1 MGTQE
6 QQFFLRKERN
16 SSVVQGQE
24 ITSQADQN
32 PHLKKKKKKDKTREE
47 GCPGEGMTSVSILN
61 GKDTEADKD
70 GSDPVK

>member
-16 SSVVQGQE
+16 SSALQGQE

-32 PHLKKKKKKDKTREE
+32 PHLKKNKKIREE
-47 GCPGEGMTSVSILN
+47 GCPGEGMTRVSILTR
-61 GKDTEADKD
+61 KDTEADKD